1 MAITLKVKYFNTFIL
16 REKPI
21 VTTAITALH
30 TTSATNVTGEST
42 AVTISASNSAIVN
55 GMVVEGPGIKKATTV
70 KNINGTTLTLS
81 IVAEIQKGVKLT
93 FYKQLPYSY
102 DTDSS
107 GDGVND
113 SKTFAQ
119 KQFHVEES
127 RIRGGFNENT
137 VDFGVKAFIVDKN
150 YKRKHR
156 ENSMIYSGIFNS
168 RTGVNNVNQFSIGQ
182 NITKS
187 VDILYG
193 SIQKLY
199 AEDTNLIIFQENK
212 VSRALIDKDA
222 IYTAEGGSLAVDA
235 KIVIGQVQPY
245 SGEYGISKNPESF
258 AVYGTRKYFSD
269 TNKGVVLRLSQDGIT
284 EISAYGMKSFFRDN
298 LKNIAGAYGM
308 FDAHTKSY
316 VLSLLKS
323 SNFDTPQT
331 ETSYKTSFSNNVI
344 KPFSKYKTLA
354 FDDKVNG
361 WSSFFTYSP
370 EFGGSC
376 AGEFYTWK
384 KGLLYRH
391 HTSVIKNTFY
401 EEFKPSIVKL
411 ISNQNGSLVKYYK
424 SLNYE
429 GTNNWKVISIS
440 SPADDDNTYE
450 GYPIPGNIT
459 GRMFNPAE
467 GVKYVGF
474 TPLEK
479 KYFGQVKI
487 KDTTSISGIKDL
499 LQTGIKGYFLTTIL
513 EHQPVANDGSPN
525 LRKHAELFSVG
536 FDYEKSLY

>member
-21 VTTAITALH
+21 VTTATTLRH
-30 TTSATNVTGEST
+30 TESASNVTGEST
-42 AVTISASNSAIVN
+42 SVTISASNTAIVD
-55 GMVVEGPGIKKATTV
+55 GMIIEGQGIKKDTTV
-70 KNINGTTLTLS
+70 TVSGTTLTLS
-81 IVAEIQKGVKLT
+81 NAAEIQKGVKLT
-93 FYKQLPYSY
+93 FYNANPYAY
-102 DTDSS
+102 DTDTNNN
-107 GDGVND
+107 GVND
-113 SKTFAQ
+113 SKSFSQ

-127 RIRGGFNENT
+127 RIRGGFNEDS
-137 VDFGVKAFIVDKN
+137 VDFGVKAFVVDKN

-168 RTGVNNVNQFSIGQ
+168 RTGVNNTNQFSIGQ

-193 SIQKLY
+193 SIQKLH
-199 AEDTNLIIFQENK
+199 AEDTNLTILQEKK

-222 IYTAEGGSLAVDA
+222 IYTAEGGNLAVDA

-258 AVYGTRKYFSD
+258 AVYGTRKYFTD
-269 TNKGVVLRLSQDGIT
+269 TNKGVVLRLSQDGLT

-298 LKNIAGAYGM
+298 LKNLSAAYGM
-308 FDAHTKSY
+308 FDMHTKGY

-323 SNFDTPQT
+323 SNFDEPQT
-331 ETSYKTSFSNNVI
+331 ETTYKNTFGNKVL
-344 KPFSKYKTLA
+344 KPFANYKTLA

-376 AGEFYTWK
+376 GGEFYTWK
-384 KGLLYRH
+384 QGLIYRH
-391 HTSVIKNTFY
+391 HTNNVKNTFY
-401 EEFKPSIVKL
+401 GEFKPSIIKL
-411 ISNQNGSLVKYYK
+411 ISNENGSLVKYYG

-429 GTNNWKVISIS
+429 GTNNWKAISLS
-440 SPADDDNTYE
+440 SPADDDNLSE

-459 GRMFNPAE
+459 GRIMTSTE

-479 KYFGQVKI
+479 KYFGQIKI
-487 KDTTSISGIKDL
+487 NDTTSISGIQNLKL
-499 LQTGIKGYFLTTIL
+499 TGIKGYFLTTTL
-513 EHQPVANDGSPN
+513 EHQPVSNNGAEN
-525 LRKHAELFSVG
+525 LKKHAELFSVG
-536 FDYEKSLY
+536 FNYEKSLY